1 MKIRKGSKL
10 ACSYGLV
17 AAMVVTSAT
26 GYQVKNVS
34 AADQYGIAVLDGEV
48 AVPEGYTLLNEGW
61 NPLGFLK
68 DIPYLMKDGIH
79 WERI

>member
-1 MKIRKGSKL
+1 MKGDNKMKIRKGIKL

-34 AADQYGIAVLDGEV
+34 AADQYGIALLDGEV
-48 AVPEGYTLLNEGW
+48 
-61 NPLGFLK
+61 
-68 DIPYLMKDGIH
+68 PYLMKDGIH

>member
-1 MKIRKGSKL
+1 MKGDNKMKIRKGIKL

-34 AADQYGIAVLDGEV
+34 AADQ
-48 AVPEGYTLLNEGW
+48 
-61 NPLGFLK
+61 
-68 DIPYLMKDGIH
+68 
-79 WERI
+79 